1 MPAHQDSVKDVT
13 DRMLPNGEIV
23 PQPPPSV
30 RIAGAGGAA
39 ADEESERQKMM
50 NLKIGSIMMKTCGTT
65 LSLAEFA
72 KSGNVSMRVCM
83 CTKRSDKMLTV
94 FCPHRSAQANLAK
107 TLFEGRVL
115 AL

>member
-65 LSLAEFA
+65 LSLAEFV

-83 CTKRSDKMLTV
+83 CTKRSGKMLTV
-94 FCPHRSAQANLAK
+94 FCPNRSAQANLAK

>member
-39 ADEESERQKMM
+39 ADEESKLQKMM
-50 NLKIGSIMMKTCGTT
+50 NLKIGSIMLKTSGTT
-65 LSLAEFA
+65 FALSEFV

-94 FCPHRSAQANLAK
+94 FCPNRSAQANLAK